1 MLLFTKRWSFVIVL
15 ATLAGLTQNLTT
27 AGGITGGTAGGVG
40 AICAVSCEPP
50 APFCRG
56 GTCRTQCQSDEECQ
70 KFSSP
75 KPFCTSGNC
84 YENCGAG
91 AFCSVISSAHQKC
104 DTTSGRC
111 VECVCDDDCP
121 DRAAPKCSDGV
132 CSSCQTADDCEHLGY
147 NTCFR
152 PSGEC
157 RSCSTRSDCTP
168 LAPVL

>member
-1 MLLFTKRWSFVIVL
+1 MIVL

-27 AGGITGGTAGGVG
+27 AGGITGGTAGGAG

-70 KFSSP
+70 KFPSP

-84 YENCGAG
+84 YENCRAG

-104 DTTSGRC
+104 DTTSRNASAMMI
-111 VECVCDDDCP
+111 VPTEQHQNAPTEC
-121 DRAAPKCSDGV
+121 AAAVK
-132 CSSCQTADDCEHLGY
+132 QLMTA
-147 NTCFR
+147 
-152 PSGEC
+152 SI
-157 RSCSTRSDCTP
+157 
-168 LAPVL
+168 